1 MRISDWSS
9 DVCSSDLVTEA
20 AHLTELQPRKK
31 RIGIE
36 DHSLLAVREVDRD
49 ETPRP
54 ARALSRADQ
63 VAPMQF
69 ASDQNI
75 LGRKQFARTR
85 IAHLPLKDRCPRFR
99 PALARVEEDR
109 RAIVTQIAG
118 ARGRTRVGNKE
129 SIKGVTVT

>member
-1 MRISDWSS
+1 MLVARPRVGRQDKVGECLGSERSR
-9 DVCSSDLVTEA
+9 VTEA

-75 LGRKQFARTR
+75 LGKSEEHTSELQSLMRISYAVFCLQKQ
-85 IAHLPLKDRCPRFR
+85 
-99 PALARVEEDR
+99 
-109 RAIVTQIAG
+109 
-118 ARGRTRVGNKE
+118 
-129 SIKGVTVT
+129 